1 MTKQLSE
8 IEIGQILALIQ
19 CGHSYRSIA
28 KDVGRSKEAI
38 RMIFLKF
45 TATGSAARRHG
56 SGRPCKT
63 TARVDAAVLR
73 VVRAHPRTSC
83 CDLHREFED
92 LRHVSLRTIQRR
104 IVETGEF
111 QNVFTRRK
119 PFINTRNRA
128 IQVQWARDH
137 LSWTREQWR
146 RVLWSDESPFVLRY
160 NRRTRCYVRVWAPP
174 SPEQFTGTIK
184 HDAKLMVWG
193 CFAAHGVGRLYRVQ
207 GLLEKHQFL
216 RILMDELLPSVE
228 TLFPNNAPW
237 IFQQDNDPK
246 HTALMNQ
253 GYLRANNVNI
263 LRWPS
268 QSPDLNPIEN
278 LWSILDM
285 RLKDRNPQN
294 LDQLFE
300 CLQGGWAALPVSLLE
315 SLADSMPVRCQAVI
329 NSHGYPTKY

>member
-1 MTKQLSE
+1 
-8 IEIGQILALIQ
+8 
-19 CGHSYRSIA
+19 
-28 KDVGRSKEAI
+28 
-38 RMIFLKF
+38 
-45 TATGSAARRHG
+45 
-56 SGRPCKT
+56 
-63 TARVDAAVLR
+63 
-73 VVRAHPRTSC
+73 
-83 CDLHREFED
+83 
-92 LRHVSLRTIQRR
+92 
-104 IVETGEF
+104 
-111 QNVFTRRK
+111 
-119 PFINTRNRA
+119 
-128 IQVQWARDH
+128 
-137 LSWTREQWR
+137 
-146 RVLWSDESPFVLRY
+146 
-160 NRRTRCYVRVWAPP
+160 VRVGAPP
-174 SPEQFTGTIK
+174 SPEQFTGTVK

-207 GLLEKHQFL
+207 GILEKYQFL

-294 LDQLFE
+294 LDQLFQ
-300 CLQGGWAALPVSLLE
+300 CLQGGWAALPVSVLE
-315 SLADSMPVRCQAVI
+315 NLADSMPVRCQAVI
-329 NSHGYPTKY
+329 DSHGYPTKY